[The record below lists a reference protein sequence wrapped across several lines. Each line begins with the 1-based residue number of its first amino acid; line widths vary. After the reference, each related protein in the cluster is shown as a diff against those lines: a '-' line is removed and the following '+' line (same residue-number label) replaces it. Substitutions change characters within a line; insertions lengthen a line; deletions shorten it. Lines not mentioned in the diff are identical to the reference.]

1 MRGWTVSVSFCNPTD
16 LTSTNYLSTHP
27 VRSGFLLGFHHMRR
41 LTLSQTLL
49 DSSWNQSTTTSQS
62 VDLSSLH
69 TTGQILKTS
78 SMSWVFRSFLETFCL
93 LIKYPFGGLR
103 SADVLTWSSNSY
115 LRVFHC
121 FMAKWRFTE
130 IPHWTCKHPS
140 PCERKG
146 GHPNIYSITQKGQ
159 DLVRRPESKTAS
171 LEDFSTDCRLGST
184 TKKRCFANSEPKK
197 YHKFQKRSLQRLNL
211 PIESGN

>member
-27 VRSGFLLGFHHMRR
+27 VRSGFLLGFHHIRW

-49 DSSWNQSTTTSQS
+49 DSSWNQSNTTSQS

-103 SADVLTWSSNSY
+103 SADVLTWSSNSN

-140 PCERKG
+140 PCWLEG

-159 DLVRRPESKTAS
+159 DFFS
-171 LEDFSTDCRLGST
+171 LEAGIQNCNPL
-184 TKKRCFANSEPKK
+184 EI
-197 YHKFQKRSLQRLNL
+197 FQH
-211 PIESGN
+211 IAA